1 MLSIASLK
9 LVRLRFNRHNKILD
23 LFFLFWFRVMS
34 WNKYVVISPQPL
46 TARCDVTAIDDQAL
60 DLSCIFIKS
69 LQTFSGSFH
78 FILLFS
84 KVLSWSVKNKFKL
97 TARDIII
104 TDHSCIKHLILR
116 RDCSLPDLLPLENK
130 RREKSPEI
138 MSDATRWTKRR
149 VIYFTESCL
158 PPLRVI
164 VHVRASNSSW
174 SAAYLNVIQ

>member
-1 MLSIASLK
+1 M
-9 LVRLRFNRHNKILD
+9 
-23 LFFLFWFRVMS
+23 
-34 WNKYVVISPQPL
+34 NKYVVISPQPL

-69 LQTFSGSFH
+69 LQIFLAVFIS

-116 RDCSLPDLLPLENK
+116 RDCSLPDLLPLQNK
-130 RREKSPEI
+130 RRDKSPEI
-138 MSDATRWTKRR
+138 MADAIRWTKRR

-174 SAAYLNVIQ
+174 SATNLNVIQ